1 MKKKRLLQ
9 IVCMLLLVCLTLCSC
24 NSTKQYPKRI
34 LGQWQ
39 LSNCSPENGERYL
52 SSYLVF
58 SEDHTCEGEFGA
70 PMSWMLLNNTL
81 NIFSLDTKMDTIT
94 YSITSMNMEKMAIS
108 FTNNGKTYT
117 AEYTRVYHDLN
128 YDEVNNVIKSNCK
141 TRAYCGF
148 GTYGL
153 FFGCFGQKRLNF
165 ITTRECQSPPD
176 FSGGLYVGICY
187 FYSQKQRSF
196 GVKKQ
201 SDCFSRNDRKNHRIS
216 SCHG

>member
-1 MKKKRLLQ
+1 MNEFITRQRRRELSDRLNLSDQQVKIWFQNRRMKKKRLLQ

-24 NSTKQYPKRI
+24 NSTKHYSRKI

-70 PMSWMLLNNTL
+70 PMSWMLFDNIL
-81 NIFSLDTKMDTIT
+81 NIFSTDTKMDTIT

-108 FTNNGKTYT
+108 FTRYGKTYT

-128 YDEVNNVIKSNCK
+128 YDEVNNVI
-141 TRAYCGF
+141 
-148 GTYGL
+148 
-153 FFGCFGQKRLNF
+153 Q
-165 ITTRECQSPPD
+165 E
-176 FSGGLYVGICY
+176 
-187 FYSQKQRSF
+187 
-196 GVKKQ
+196 
-201 SDCFSRNDRKNHRIS
+201 
-216 SCHG
+216 